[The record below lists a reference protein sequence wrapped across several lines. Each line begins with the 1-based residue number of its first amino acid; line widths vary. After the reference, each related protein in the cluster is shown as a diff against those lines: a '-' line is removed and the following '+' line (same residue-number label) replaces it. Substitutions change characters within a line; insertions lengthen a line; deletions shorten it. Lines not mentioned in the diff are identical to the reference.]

1 MDKSE
6 SCSSR
11 QSSQHQESGQLFI
24 KTESDGQQE
33 GECILTEATTC
44 IKEEFDIDLENVV
57 NSQVFDSQL
66 TTAVYNQI
74 ATPNDHLIS
83 TDALDDED
91 PLVTTALTSE
101 TY

>member
-6 SCSSR
+6 SCSRR
-11 QSSQHQESGQLFI
+11 QSSQHQKLGQLYI
-24 KTESDGQQE
+24 KTESDGQLEQE

-44 IKEEFDIDLENVV
+44 IKEEFDINVENVV
-57 NSQVFDSQL
+57 NSQVVNSQL
-66 TTAVYNQI
+66 TTAMFNQI

-91 PLVTTALTSE
+91 PLVTSE
-101 TY
+101 C